1 MAATR
6 VEQLRK
12 LAKALSQDGKLEVTS
27 QALCAELGVTD
38 VETKA
43 LVRRSITHMV
53 RHGELERIASGRFL
67 YKAGAAAAMERA
79 GESFR
84 RMWRIIRTENTG
96 WSIAGVAALT
106 RLHQATV
113 SGYCR
118 WLITEGYITICGKRG
133 NTRLFRATDKARQQR
148 ETPYPPA
155 APEDIFSKLRNA
167 ANRLNRMMME
177 PNPDVCRE
185 GILAECRAIVAH
197 FEEEGRIHAE

>member
-84 RMWRIIRTENTG
+84 R
-96 WSIAGVAALT
+96 
-106 RLHQATV
+106 
-113 SGYCR
+113 
-118 WLITEGYITICGKRG
+118 
-133 NTRLFRATDKARQQR
+133 
-148 ETPYPPA
+148 PYPPA